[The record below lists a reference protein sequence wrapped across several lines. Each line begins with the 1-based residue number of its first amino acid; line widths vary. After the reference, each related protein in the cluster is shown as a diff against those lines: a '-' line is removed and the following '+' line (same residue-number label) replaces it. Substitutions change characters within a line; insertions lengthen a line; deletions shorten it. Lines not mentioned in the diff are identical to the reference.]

1 MESLVRRGVRT
12 TMAVAGPAALVVG
25 LATPAFADPTT
36 PRVSGLG
43 SVPAASS
50 AAADSS
56 QSTPSSATDATTS
69 DPAAASAAQ
78 AAEGAVVAVVRAAR
92 RAPAGAARIADAE
105 RGHRRRQ
112 LVLSAACAESTATA
126 VLSAH
131 RRHRG
136 WISPIGPKPFTSGE
150 SMYRIS
156 GCAETR
162 SGAEAKNFTA

>member
-12 TMAVAGPAALVVG
+12 TMAVAGLAALVVG

-50 AAADSS
+50 AATDSS

-78 AAEGAVVAVVRAAR
+78 AAEALSSLSSALPVAPPQVRPALQMPNAAID
-92 RAPAGAARIADAE
+92 AG
-105 RGHRRRQ
+105 
-112 LVLSAACAESTATA
+112 SS
-126 VLSAH
+126 S
-131 RRHRG
+131 
-136 WISPIGPKPFTSGE
+136 
-150 SMYRIS
+150 
-156 GCAETR
+156 
-162 SGAEAKNFTA
+162 